1 VLVEEGFEFGEDD
14 EGFGVGAVLV
24 FGGAV
29 FDAGPAGFGE
39 AGGGV
44 LAEPVVGG
52 EGAEADGERRPQ
64 CSRWGGR
71 CLRWVLGTR
80 RYWCG

>member
-1 VLVEEGFEFGEDD
+1 LCSWDGLHDLEAWRCQGEFGGVLVEEGFEFGEDD

-29 FDAGPAGFGE
+29 FDAGP
-39 AGGGV
+39 
-44 LAEPVVGG
+44 
-52 EGAEADGERRPQ
+52 
-64 CSRWGGR
+64 
-71 CLRWVLGTR
+71 VLGTR